1 MIVRLTSDIWV
12 SAYRKRLELMNIPC
26 FVVAKGDL
34 TAGAVLVKLATLDGQ
49 AQAFQRSFLA
59 DGSRGWMVLA
69 EGDEAEV
76 DQSVAK
82 QRDFDPDIWVLEVE
96 DREGRH
102 LLDDPG
108 FA

>member
-1 MIVRLTSDIWV
+1 MTARLTSDIWV

-49 AQAFQRSFLA
+49 ACAYQRSFLA
-59 DGSRGWMVLA
+59 DGTRGWMVLS
-69 EGDEAEV
+69 EGVEAEV
-76 DQSVAK
+76 DLVISK
-82 QRDFDPDIWVLEVE
+82 QRAFDPDIWVLEVE